1 MISIKC
7 KHRTIKITP
16 QVLNAAY
23 CGAYVAGH
31 IATMGH
37 ATKDH
42 SGDFR
47 FLYNY
52 HIKRISDGIRHLP
65 STMSLRTMLKKSPAN
80 IWQDMQDE
88 HGKHGDCKSCN

>member
-1 MISIKC
+1 MRKIKC
-7 KHRTIKITP
+7 KNRTIS
-16 QVLNAAY
+16 VNNEALAAAY
-23 CGAYVAGH
+23 CGAYCGGH
-31 IATMGH
+31 AATMGYP
-37 ATKDH
+37 TEDH

-52 HIKRISDGIRHLP
+52 HIKRIMDGIRHLP

-88 HGKHGDCKSCN
+88 HGK